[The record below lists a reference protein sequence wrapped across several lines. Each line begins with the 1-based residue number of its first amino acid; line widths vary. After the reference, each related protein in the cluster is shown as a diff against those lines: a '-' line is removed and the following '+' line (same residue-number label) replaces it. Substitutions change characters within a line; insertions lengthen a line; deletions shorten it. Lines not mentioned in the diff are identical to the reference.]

1 MVNISCYF
9 PPLHNNDALLY
20 FHFVLIPLL
29 VQNHFSTAPFFGAFL
44 LSKIRVYMKNNIG
57 TSIIKPLSYYLE
69 KFRSTNG
76 KKFNNIFQ
84 FSHKEY
90 ITIDHFSKKLMYV
103 NDNINII
110 RLSFDIE
117 LDKLTFTEYIN
128 KKTSFL
134 CQYNR
139 KVYSNISM
147 YLNDEYHFQ
156 QSTIEEVLFSTEEL
170 KELYYWYNY
179 FTS

>member
-1 MVNISCYF
+1 MN
-9 PPLHNNDALLY
+9 
-20 FHFVLIPLL
+20 
-29 VQNHFSTAPFFGAFL
+29 
-44 LSKIRVYMKNNIG
+44 NNIG
-57 TSIIKPLSYYLE
+57 TSIINPLSYYLE

-103 NDNINII
+103 NDNNHII
-110 RLSFDIE
+110 KLSFDIE

-128 KKTSFL
+128 NKTSFL
-134 CQYNR
+134 STYNR
-139 KVYSNISM
+139 KVYRNISM
-147 YLNDEYHFQ
+147 YLNDEYYFQ

-170 KELYYWYNY
+170 KELYYWYEQFIY
-179 FTS
+179 

>member
-1 MVNISCYF
+1 
-9 PPLHNNDALLY
+9 
-20 FHFVLIPLL
+20 
-29 VQNHFSTAPFFGAFL
+29 
-44 LSKIRVYMKNNIG
+44 
-57 TSIIKPLSYYLE
+57 
-69 KFRSTNG
+69 
-76 KKFNNIFQ
+76 
-84 FSHKEY
+84 
-90 ITIDHFSKKLMYV
+90 MYV
-103 NDNINII
+103 NDNSHII
-110 RLSFDIE
+110 KLSFDIE

-128 KKTSFL
+128 QKTSFL

>member
-1 MVNISCYF
+1 
-9 PPLHNNDALLY
+9 
-20 FHFVLIPLL
+20 
-29 VQNHFSTAPFFGAFL
+29 
-44 LSKIRVYMKNNIG
+44 MKNNIG
-57 TSIIKPLSYYLE
+57 TSIINPLSYYLE

-103 NDNINII
+103 NDNNHII
-110 RLSFDIE
+110 KLSFDIE

-134 CQYNR
+134 NTYNR
-139 KVYSNISM
+139 KVYRNISM
-147 YLNDEYHFQ
+147 YLNDEYYFQ

-170 KELYYWYNY
+170 KELFYWHEK
-179 FTS
+179 FIS

>member
-1 MVNISCYF
+1 MN
-9 PPLHNNDALLY
+9 
-20 FHFVLIPLL
+20 
-29 VQNHFSTAPFFGAFL
+29 
-44 LSKIRVYMKNNIG
+44 NNIG
-57 TSIIKPLSYYLE
+57 TSIINPLSYYLD

-103 NDNINII
+103 NDNNHII
-110 RLSFDIE
+110 KLSFDIE

-128 KKTSFL
+128 NKTSFL
-134 CQYNR
+134 STYNR
-139 KVYSNISM
+139 KVYRNISM
-147 YLNDEYHFQ
+147 YLNDEYYFQ

-170 KELYYWYNY
+170 KELYYWYEQFIY
-179 FTS
+179 